1 MEGWEKGRNVK
12 NRQKTVRWGKESL
25 TLLGWDALRNSDLS
39 SEKSAANSYL
49 LWQCANAAV
58 GTAPGE

>member
-1 MEGWEKGRNVK
+1 M
-12 NRQKTVRWGKESL
+12 RWGKESL

-39 SEKSAANSYL
+39 SEKSAANSYM

>member
-1 MEGWEKGRNVK
+1 MIEHLEKK
-12 NRQKTVRWGKESL
+12 KKVRWGKESL